1 MRDPLVPRRDT
12 LALTLADTSIV
23 LYAERA
29 VGVPAHDAL
38 LIADLHLGKAMTM
51 RANGVPVP
59 PGGTSADLAR
69 LEAVLTRSGASH
81 LYVLGDLVHSRHAWH
96 PQALAPFAAWRAS
109 HSALAITLVRGNHDA
124 HGGDPPAALGIDVVM
139 PPHPLAPFTLQHEP
153 PAHPM
158 DAPPS
163 IFGHLHPSFAIAGRG
178 RQRVR
183 LPCFVK
189 REGSLLLPAFTGFT
203 GGGAW
208 QPAPGDVPYLI
219 AEDEIVPVPRT
230 SP

>member
-1 MRDPLVPRRDT
+1 MPDRSAPRRDT
-12 LALTLADTSIV
+12 LALTMAGSSIV

-29 VGVPAHDAL
+29 VGVPAHNAL
-38 LIADLHLGKAMTM
+38 LIADVHLGKAMTM
-51 RANGVPVP
+51 RAHGVPVP

-69 LEAVLTRSGASH
+69 LDQVLARSGASH

-96 PQALAPFAAWRAS
+96 PRALASFTAWRAS
-109 HSALAITLVRGNHDA
+109 HPALAITLVRGNHDA

-139 PPHPLAPFTLQHEP
+139 PPHPLAPFALQHEP
-153 PAHPM
+153 PAHPR
-158 DAPPS
+158 DAAPS
-163 IFGHLHPSFAIAGRG
+163 IFGHLHPSLAIAGRA

-183 LPCFVK
+183 LPCFVQ
-189 REGSLLLPAFTGFT
+189 RQGSLLLPAFTAFT

-219 AEDEIVPVPRT
+219 AEDEIVPVPFT
-230 SP
+230 SL